1 MEQLDV
7 EQSQV
12 KQRQSGSESSTV
24 RAMALFSNPVRCP
37 YFSMALP
44 RLTLPPLYLTM
55 LHIAVAE
62 HHKTKLCRCLEI
74 HYDTLPLR
82 NLTNLCHRMTMSYH
96 TLPCLR
102 IVLLRLA
109 PFRFAIATRCSELFC
124 YATAKLLSGK
134 PLRYQ
139 TSQDYA

>member
-1 MEQLDV
+1 
-7 EQSQV
+7 
-12 KQRQSGSESSTV
+12 
-24 RAMALFSNPVRCP
+24 
-37 YFSMALP
+37 MALP

-55 LHIAVAE
+55 LRIAIAIPFF
-62 HHKTKLCRCLEI
+62 TLPPLLSATQYRCLEI

-109 PFRFAIATRCSELFC
+109 PFHFAIATRCSELFC